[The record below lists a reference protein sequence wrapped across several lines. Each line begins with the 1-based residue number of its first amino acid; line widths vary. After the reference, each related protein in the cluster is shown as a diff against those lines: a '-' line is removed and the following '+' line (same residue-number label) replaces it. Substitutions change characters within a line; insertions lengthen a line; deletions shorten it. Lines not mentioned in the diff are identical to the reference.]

1 MLKKEK
7 WEGEKRGDLPH
18 AFMDDCI
25 CIQTSQHALLCHSG
39 RNPPAAPNQPWPF
52 TTSPWGRVCASWV
65 SECICVCLHV
75 CEFKRE
81 GAHTSVNVCAFM
93 DTELRTT
100 LPLWFIFKQTAQP
113 SRLPHLRFS
122 LPLSST
128 LHLSDAYRQ
137 SIHPP
142 NISPLLPSLNPSLL
156 PIILLLHPFLHA
168 SLHPSICIYFPAGKT
183 ISWIPLKWKDF
194 TFNTSPTLVMC
205 PSFRGR
211 GSKEE
216 RKEEE
221 GVRRDFWWVDGWKRW
236 WHYLYQNMS
245 VSLNLSKSNFS
256 GSLRSFRLMF

>member
-1 MLKKEK
+1 MRGREEGWPTSCLHGWLHLYPNIPTCTALPLGAKSACSTQSAVAFYHLAVGQSVCKLSK
-7 WEGEKRGDLPH
+7 WVY
-18 AFMDDCI
+18 
-25 CIQTSQHALLCHSG
+25 LCL
-39 RNPPAAPNQPWPF
+39 
-52 TTSPWGRVCASWV
+52 
-65 SECICVCLHV
+65 CVCV
-75 CEFKRE
+75 CMCVSSSVR
-81 GAHTSVNVCAFM
+81 AHTHLLMLCAFM

-122 LPLSST
+122 LPLLSISLMLT
-128 LHLSDAYRQ
+128 ANPSILQIFHLSSLPLIHLFFQSFYS
-137 SIHPP
+137 SIHF
-142 NISPLLPSLNPSLL
+142 SMLLY
-156 PIILLLHPFLHA
+156 I
-168 SLHPSICIYFPAGKT
+168 HPSICIYFPAGKT

-216 RKEEE
+216 RKDEE

-256 GSLRSFRLMF
+256 GRLRSFNVLAC